1 MASKH
6 HFLCLAPIDGS
17 GRSFNLLA
25 TNQFLKNSSKILQ
38 KSSRMSPKILK
49 NDPKLNSPFPSIS
62 AAGLLGPYLVLLQI
76 VIFLQFCSKHYID
89 HCSVLQFPS
98 EFPTTMSTTTWTS
111 KKDTTTSPDTSTASS
126 LPKAWITRV
135 LNQNMLKVR

>member
-1 MASKH
+1 MQIGSSH
-6 HFLCLAPIDGS
+6 NEPIS
-17 GRSFNLLA
+17 L
-25 TNQFLKNSSKILQ
+25 QFLKFSKKSPKSLKNGSKNPQ
-38 KSSRMSPKILK
+38 KS
-49 NDPKLNSPFPSIS
+49 DSPFPSIS

-135 LNQNMLKVR
+135 LNQNMLKVS